1 MYYFLAVPVPSE
13 VKKQLHHFMSQWKA
27 PFRLFVHEEDYHIT
41 LAFLGKVTEE
51 ERKQIAERMPEAV
64 RKHKAFS
71 LQLSEVYSFG
81 SRILWYGVKEESCLF
96 SLRQDVYD
104 VCKKIGFSLDARPF
118 TPHITLAKKW
128 NGSFPFSLE
137 TYPRKMGGEDVQ
149 FFVHDVV
156 LYETHVNETPKYK
169 PLMRFP
175 LS

>member
-1 MYYFLAVPVPSE
+1 MHYFLAISLPSE
-13 VKKQLHHFMSQWKA
+13 VKKRLRDFMSEWKA

-41 LAFLGKVTEE
+41 LAFLGRATEE
-51 ERKQIAERMPEAV
+51 ERKQIAERMPKVV

-71 LQLSEVYSFG
+71 LQLSEAYSFG
-81 SRILWYGVKEESCLF
+81 SRILWYGVKEESRLF

-104 VCKKIGFSLDARPF
+104 VCRQIGFSLDSRPF

-128 NGSFPFSLE
+128 NGSSPFSLE
-137 TYPRKMGGEDVQ
+137 TYPRKMKGEDAY

-156 LYETHVNETPKYK
+156 LYETHVKETPKYK